1 MGISRNNM
9 EETKDKIAVDAKKT
23 ILKPPVFTKS
33 LNPSNSAQNLK
44 KKVDEFTE
52 IFEKEK

>member
-1 MGISRNNM
+1 M